1 MKISSNLINKLLDI
15 KSHDIVNFNA
25 GEIIPTRGND
35 KILTVVLDGSVRY
48 IDKSKVFDSFTIKK
62 EEAPLL
68 IGIPILYGFKQEEYI
83 VAAEIC
89 SVIFVDI
96 GYLGALIQEEIRQL
110 ARQRPEP
117 SEYPLIKGI
126 LTNNDIC
133 DHDYIRSYIDIER
146 EILPTIKEDNKI
158 NSYKVYLYLDISSSG
173 FEYGQIITPEIFNLA
188 DENFKSSRIFAYY
201 RRKNVQE
208 LRKDEV
214 KIKPDNTSSV
224 SAEEVS
230 RGKLS
235 SNKVTHSKNSKHK
248 NKPDEEDLIWA
259 NRLCESRRD
268 TYALCIERIC
278 KIFDIPIR
286 IESIQKISNY
296 MDKDTINWS
305 EKILPILDNIGFA
318 CRTINLK
325 SAGYN
330 PRFYTPSLW
339 IDPEGNCSLL
349 VESKLDRILIF
360 DPLKGENLYPQE
372 SLYERIEASPT
383 LISIDR
389 GLHAPQNNFN
399 VGWLIPYVK
408 KYKVQ
413 FIEIFSASFLNQ
425 LFALATPLLFQQIID
440 RVISKGSSDS
450 LPPFTFLM
458 ITFAILEITFASLKT
473 FQFVEITNRIDISL
487 GSSIVSRLLRV
498 NAKFFDKRPVG
509 ELSSR
514 LGELDNIRRFLTGT
528 ALTVVLDSL
537 FSLLYFGV
545 MYFYSPILTFVVVIT
560 IPFLVLVTV
569 GITPITQQLIRKRAE
584 ASAKTQSLMVEL
596 LSGIQTIK
604 LQSSEIDSRRRWE
617 DRHLKTINQGF
628 KAVIANTTSS
638 NALQLINKLSNIAI
652 IGVGASLVLENKLSL
667 GQLIA
672 FRIISGYVTQ
682 PLLRLAS
689 SWQSFQEMSLSLE
702 RVGDIVNQPLEID
715 SQESGNIQLPTI
727 KGSLFIDSVTY
738 SYSSTSPSI
747 LNSVSLKVDQGS
759 FVGFV
764 GQSGCGKSTLLKL
777 IPRLY
782 IPTSGKVYVDGY
794 DISKIDLYSYRR
806 QLGFVPQDCML
817 FEGTIL
823 SNIAMGNDDAST
835 ELIVEVAQLACAHE
849 FIMNLP
855 YGYNTP
861 IGEKGAGLSGG
872 QRQRI
877 ALARMFL
884 EDPRMLI
891 LDEATSA
898 LDVDTERRVIDNIKN
913 YFKSRTVLMITHRIS
928 SLKEA
933 DNIVVMHSGSIDS
946 MGTHEQLLD
955 AQGRYYALYNSQF
968 TE

>member
-1 MKISSNLINKLLDI
+1 MNLSSDLVEKILNSESNDV
-15 KSHDIVNFNA
+15 SQFSA
-25 GEIIPTRGND
+25 GEQIQAVNSD
-35 KILTVVLDGSVRY
+35 SSLILILSGAVRY
-48 IDKSKVFDSFTIKK
+48 IDTSKAFNSFTIKR
-62 EEAPLL
+62 EYAPLL
-68 IGIPILYGFKQEEYI
+68 IGIPGLFGFRLKEQIL
-83 VAAEIC
+83 AAEDC
-89 SVIFVDI
+89 SVIFRKFSDLSTIVQAELCD
-96 GYLGALIQEEIRQL
+96 L
-110 ARQRPEP
+110 AKLCPEP
-117 SEYPLIKGI
+117 SEYPLIKEA
-126 LTNNDIC
+126 LTNNNIC
-133 DHDYIRSYIDIER
+133 RREYLNSYLDIER
-146 EILPTIKEDNKI
+146 EITPISELNKNI
-158 NSYKVYLYLDISSSG
+158 TVNSTFLYLDANSKG
-173 FEYGQIITPEIFNLA
+173 FDYGQLITSQIMLLA
-188 DENFKSSRIFAYY
+188 ESSLKSSRIFAIT
-201 RRKNVQE
+201 RKAANNVSIENKSKSSIKSKQ
-208 LRKDEV
+208 
-214 KIKPDNTSSV
+214 KILAEKFTAKATTAVINNTS
-224 SAEEVS
+224 
-230 RGKLS
+230 
-235 SNKVTHSKNSKHK
+235 NDQKVDKIAPIDLNWSK
-248 NKPDEEDLIWA
+248 
-259 NRLCESRRD
+259 RLCESRRD
-268 TYALCIERIC
+268 TYAICIDRLC
-278 KIFDIPIR
+278 KMFDIPIR
-286 IESIQKISNY
+286 NDTLQKISSF
-296 MDKDTINWS
+296 MDSDNVNWPV
-305 EKILPILDNIGFA
+305 KLLPILDNIGFA
-318 CRTINLK
+318 CRVIDLK
-325 SAGYN
+325 SAGSK

-339 IDPEGNCSLL
+339 IDANGNCSLL
-349 VESKLDRILIF
+349 VESKMNKIRF
-360 DPLKGENLYPQE
+360 FNPLEGEDLYTQGR
-372 SLYERIEASPT
+372 LYEQIQDAPT

-399 VGWLIPYVK
+399 VAWLFPYVK
-408 KYKVQ
+408 RYKVQ

-425 LFALATPLLFQQIID
+425 IFALATPLLFQQIID
-440 RVISKGSSDS
+440 RVISKGSADS

-458 ITFAILEITFASLKT
+458 ITFAILEISFASLKT

-487 GSSIVSRLLRV
+487 GSSIISRLLRV
-498 NAKFFDKRPVG
+498 NAKFFDRRPVG

-545 MYFYSPILTFVVVIT
+545 MYFYSPILTLVVLIT

-569 GITPITQQLIRKRAE
+569 GITPITQKLIRQRAE
-584 ASAKTQSLMVEL
+584 ASARTQSLMVEL

-604 LQSSEIDSRRRWE
+604 LQSSELDSRRKWE
-617 DRHLKTINQGF
+617 DRHLNTINQGF
-628 KAVIANTTSS
+628 KAVIANTASS

-652 IGVGASLVLENKLSL
+652 IGIGASLVLENKLTL

-715 SQESGNIQLPTI
+715 AQESGNIQLPPI
-727 KGSLFIDSVTY
+727 KGALFIDAVTY
-738 SYSSTSPSI
+738 SYSSNSPSI
-747 LNSVSLKVDQGS
+747 LNSVSLKVDPGS

-782 IPTSGKVYVDGY
+782 IPSTGKVYIDGY

-817 FEGTIL
+817 FEGTIF
-823 SNIAMGNDDAST
+823 SNITMGNDDAPT
-835 ELIVEVAQLACAHE
+835 ELVVEMAQLACAHE

-884 EDPRMLI
+884 ENPGMLI

-898 LDVDTERRVIDNIKN
+898 LDVDTERRVIENIKN
-913 YFKSRTVLMITHRIS
+913 HFESRTVLMITHRIS
-928 SLKEA
+928 SLNEA
-933 DNIVVMHSGSIDS
+933 DNIVVMHSGAIDS
-946 MGTHEQLLD
+946 MGTHEELLN

-968 TE
+968 AE

>member
-1 MKISSNLINKLLDI
+1 MNISSRLVDRILD
-15 KSHDIVNFNA
+15 SGSNHENQFSA
-25 GEIIPTRGND
+25 GELIQTTDNSSSIIL
-35 KILTVVLDGSVRY
+35 ILNGAVRY
-48 IDKSKVFDSFTIKK
+48 IDNSKSFNSYTIKR
-62 EEAPLL
+62 EHAPLL
-68 IGIPILYGFKQEEYI
+68 IGIPALFGFKLEEQILATEDCSLIFLEFNDLSTI
-83 VAAEIC
+83 VQTEIH
-89 SVIFVDI
+89 D
-96 GYLGALIQEEIRQL
+96 L
-110 ARQRPEP
+110 AKLQPEP
-117 SEYPLIKGI
+117 SEYPLIKEA
-126 LTNNDIC
+126 LVNNNIC
-133 DHDYIRSYIDIER
+133 QRDYLNSYLDIER
-146 EILPTIKEDNKI
+146 EISPITDLCGDITE
-158 NSYKVYLYLDISSSG
+158 NSTFIYLDKDSKG
-173 FEYGQIITPEIFNLA
+173 FDYGQLITSQIISLA
-188 DENFKSSRIFAYY
+188 ENSLKSSRIFAFT
-201 RRKNVQE
+201 RKSTNRVSLETKTTSTIRSNQTILRNKSATETPDSDTNNTLFDQKSDQE
-208 LRKDEV
+208 EPADL
-214 KIKPDNTSSV
+214 TW
-224 SAEEVS
+224 
-230 RGKLS
+230 
-235 SNKVTHSKNSKHK
+235 SK
-248 NKPDEEDLIWA
+248 
-259 NRLCESRRD
+259 RLCDSRRD
-268 TYALCIERIC
+268 TYAICIDRLC
-278 KIFDIPIR
+278 KMFDIPIR
-286 IESIQKISNY
+286 NDNLQKISKY
-296 MDKDTINWS
+296 MDKDNVNWPL
-305 EKILPILDNIGFA
+305 KVLPILDNIGFA
-318 CRTINLK
+318 CRTVDLK
-325 SAGYN
+325 NTGSK
-330 PRFYTPSLW
+330 PRFSTPSLW
-339 IDPEGNCSLL
+339 IDSKGNCSLL
-349 VESKLDRILIF
+349 VESKLNKILF
-360 DPLKGENLYPQE
+360 FNPLEGENLYTQE
-372 SLYERIEASPT
+372 SLYEQIQNAPT

-399 VGWLIPYVK
+399 VAWLFPYIK
-408 KYKVQ
+408 KYKLQ

-425 LFALATPLLFQQIID
+425 IFALATPLLFQQIID
-440 RVISKGSSDS
+440 RVISKGSADS

-458 ITFAILEITFASLKT
+458 ITFAILEISFASLKT

-498 NAKFFDKRPVG
+498 NAKFFDRRPVG

-545 MYFYSPILTFVVVIT
+545 MYFYSPILTLVVLIT

-569 GITPITQQLIRKRAE
+569 GITPITQKLIRRRAE
-584 ASAKTQSLMVEL
+584 ASARTQSLMVEL

-604 LQSSEIDSRRRWE
+604 LQSSELDSRRRWE
-617 DRHLKTINQGF
+617 DRHLNTINQGF

-652 IGVGASLVLENKLSL
+652 IGVGASLVLENKLTL

-715 SQESGNIQLPTI
+715 AQESGNIQLPPI

-738 SYSSTSPSI
+738 AYSSSSPSI
-747 LNSVSLKVDQGS
+747 LNSVSLKVDPGS

-782 IPTSGKVYVDGY
+782 IPTTGKVYIDGY
-794 DISKIDLYSYRR
+794 DISKVDLYSYRR

-817 FEGTIL
+817 FEGTIF

-835 ELIVEVAQLACAHE
+835 ELVVEMAQLACAHE

-884 EDPRMLI
+884 ENPSMLI

-898 LDVDTERRVIDNIKN
+898 LDVDTERRVIENIKN
-913 YFKSRTVLMITHRIS
+913 HFESRTVLMITHRIS
-928 SLKEA
+928 SLNEA

-946 MGTHEQLLD
+946 MGTHEELLN
-955 AQGRYYALYNSQF
+955 AQGRYFALYNSQF
-968 TE
+968 AE